1 MTEEIAVRI
10 QRMQGAY
17 AKYDKGSFSSSF
29 SDWRKVDLFNAI
41 VVMNGL
47 FGCQVWNVTQT
58 HVDDLEAVHSKLVR
72 RILKMNKLEWGRGA
86 LMEYVEERKL
96 HILPIEWRMMKLQ
109 LRYAGHEVRVAQD
122 DVHRA
127 PHNMLFRGYGGGGPK
142 LPGGLEQAYPAT
154 IRKALAM
161 CGLKLTRWVELAK
174 KKDVWKKVLDGYA
187 KQTFL
192 KNLYARENV
201 RREQRRKGEERR
213 LQKEEARITE
223 LASVMVDSR
232 EDMGEMDESMELD
245 VGVESSDN
253 SDGESEGEDWG
264 SAVMNHA
271 RRVVTYTPLDQVIE
285 GIINEQPARQ
295 ELNAMASK
303 VFMDSLGYQ
312 VMEDVEI
319 MGIEAQQHRGIESA
333 DRMWHIGNRESFQSK
348 RKQYERDRRRLK
360 RNNYESDR

>member
-1 MTEEIAVRI
+1 M
-10 QRMQGAY
+10 
-17 AKYDKGSFSSSF
+17 
-29 SDWRKVDLFNAI
+29 
-41 VVMNGL
+41 
-47 FGCQVWNVTQT
+47 
-58 HVDDLEAVHSKLVR
+58 
-72 RILKMNKLEWGRGA
+72 
-86 LMEYVEERKL
+86 
-96 HILPIEWRMMKLQ
+96 
-109 LRYAGHEVRVAQD
+109 
-122 DVHRA
+122 
-127 PHNMLFRGYGGGGPK
+127 
-142 LPGGLEQAYPAT
+142 
-154 IRKALAM
+154 
-161 CGLKLTRWVELAK
+161 
-174 KKDVWKKVLDGYA
+174 LDGYA

-192 KNLYARENV
+192 KNWYARENV
-201 RREQRRKGEERR
+201 RREPQRRKGEERR

-264 SAVMNHA
+264 SAVMNDA
-271 RRVVTYTPLDQVIE
+271 RRVVTYTPLDQVIA

-333 DRMWHIGNRESFQSK
+333 DRMWHIGHRVLSFQSK